1 MNTINKKMNS
11 IKNSLIRKITVNKS
25 EKSSHWIN
33 FTKNIKISDND
44 YTVSGIQGFG
54 GNSKRTFFSSLY
66 HKFCQRL
73 FLNKIGKYSK
83 FEAFN
88 HARII
93 SYKQMRNLDL
103 DLLRHVF
110 TFELLKQKVFT
121 YLLPQSLKVNCCV
134 IGDGQSNFVSLALFN
149 SGIDKIISVNLP
161 EVLLN
166 DLTLLQKLR
175 PNQDEY
181 VLVETKKDLNT
192 ALNSKNV
199 KIIFVSANDS
209 SILFKANIFLF
220 VNIASMQE
228 MKLAS
233 ISEYFNIIKSNKA
246 YFYCCNRDEKI
257 LSGGEKI
264 LFGKYPWGK
273 YKLLLE
279 GLPQWHQFYYKL
291 SFQNFKIKHLYNGV
305 HKHKLVKYN

>member
-1 MNTINKKMNS
+1 M
-11 IKNSLIRKITVNKS
+11 
-25 EKSSHWIN
+25 
-33 FTKNIKISDND
+33 
-44 YTVSGIQGFG
+44 
-54 GNSKRTFFSSLY
+54 
-66 HKFCQRL
+66 
-73 FLNKIGKYSK
+73 
-83 FEAFN
+83 
-88 HARII
+88 
-93 SYKQMRNLDL
+93 
-103 DLLRHVF
+103 
-110 TFELLKQKVFT
+110 
-121 YLLPQSLKVNCCV
+121 PQSLKVNCCV